1 MRYPGR
7 DCYLALSPGSACREQ
22 PWENAAEQLKLCP
35 VSRGLPGCSALPLFL
50 LPKVLEILLCIW
62 FGTKEAKLLNTF
74 SCQFFYFV
82 IDTKSLGKE
91 THTLNLLKKAIHGIM
106 A

>member
-1 MRYPGR
+1 MRYPGGG
-7 DCYLALSPGSACREQ
+7 CYLALSPGSACREQ
-22 PWENAAEQLKLCP
+22 PWEDAGEQLKLCP
-35 VSRGLPGCSALPLFL
+35 VSRELPGCSALPLLL

-62 FGTKEAKLLNTF
+62 FGTKEAKLVNVF

-82 IDTKSLGKE
+82 IDIKSLCKE
-91 THTLNLLKKAIHGIM
+91 THTLNLLKKASHGIM